1 MTSHYRRRLCAASLA
16 LCLSAVQPVL
26 AAEEAVADPDSL
38 YYLGM
43 LFGRQ
48 LSDQMNQLA
57 LTSGEREQ
65 VLKGAQDQVRGKA
78 RALDEAKVRA
88 DLQQLASARQ
98 TAAAERERDLATAYI
113 KDMAAEAGA
122 VTTPSGIVMRE
133 LKAGSGE
140 SPAASSTIRAH
151 YHGTLRDGTVFDS
164 SVDRGEPIQI
174 SLERVIPCWT
184 EAIQKMR
191 VGGKSKLTC
200 PAALAYGEQ
209 GSGAIPGGA
218 AITFE
223 VELLEIVQ

>member
-1 MTSHYRRRLCAASLA
+1 MTSHYRQRLCAASLA
-16 LCLSAVQPVL
+16 LCLCVVQP
-26 AAEEAVADPDSL
+26 ASGAEEGAVDPDAL

-48 LSDQMNQLA
+48 LSEQMNQLS
-57 LTSGEREQ
+57 LTASERDQ
-65 VLKGAQDQVRGKA
+65 VLKGAQDEVRGKA
-78 RALDEAKVRA
+78 QAMDEAKLRA
-88 DLQQLASARQ
+88 DLQRLASARQ
-98 TAAAERERDLATAYI
+98 TEAAERERDLAAAYI
-113 KDMAAEAGA
+113 KDMAAEPGA
-122 VTTPSGIVMRE
+122 VTSPSGIVMRE

-174 SLERVIPCWT
+174 SLQRVIPCWT